1 MLDTIN
7 HSLSNLC
14 HQFMM
19 NSPLLVCF
27 MDYDGNILELSNS
40 FLDCTGFRREELTS
54 VHSIV
59 EGYQAQVEAGG
70 EEGSIVKQI
79 TSCEHVANTN
89 EKLVFIIKKD
99 GTKLP
104 GLLTSTFLGIV
115 NDKRIFGI
123 SITKASNLVSSKE
136 NAIIAVDELRKK
148 ESLKDEFIAIASHE
162 LRTPIQPILGLALLA
177 TRGKISHEEA
187 WKDVL
192 KEARRLQQ
200 LANDILDVSRI
211 ETGSLTYRME
221 EANLAEILDSVI
233 NSISSGELASEINFH
248 VNIDKEMRE
257 TNGRLDRSRVT
268 QLFTNIIG
276 NSVRF
281 TCKGDVTID
290 AKVNHKKNRFEIAIS
305 DTGGGIPDS
314 IFPNLF
320 NKFITRSVG
329 ILERHGSGLGL
340 FISKAIVKAHQGAI
354 YAGNNDKGATF
365 VIYLPIQGDYSGN
378 SSTTV

>member
-1 MLDTIN
+1 MSELMLDTKN
-7 HSLSNLC
+7 QSLTNNLC

-19 NSPLLVCF
+19 NSPLLVCL

-40 FLDCTGFRREELTS
+40 FLDCTGFRREELMS
-54 VHSIV
+54 VSSIID
-59 EGYQAQVEAGG
+59 GYQGQDEESGG
-70 EEGSIVKQI
+70 DGSIIRQI
-79 TSCEHVANTN
+79 TSCEQDANTN
-89 EKLVFIIKKD
+89 EKLVFVRRKD
-99 GTKLP
+99 GNKLP
-104 GLLTSTFLGIV
+104 GLLTCTFLGIV

-136 NAIIAVDELRKK
+136 NAINTVDELRKK

-257 TNGRLDRSRVT
+257 INGRLDRSRVT

-276 NSVRF
+276 NAVRF

-290 AKVNHKKNRFEIAIS
+290 AKVNQKKNRFEIAIS
-305 DTGGGIPDS
+305 DTGGGIPES

-329 ILERHGSGLGL
+329 TFERHGSGLGL
-340 FISKAIVKAHQGAI
+340 FISKAIVQAHHGAI

-365 VIYLPIQGDYSGN
+365 VIYLPIKAD
-378 SSTTV
+378 